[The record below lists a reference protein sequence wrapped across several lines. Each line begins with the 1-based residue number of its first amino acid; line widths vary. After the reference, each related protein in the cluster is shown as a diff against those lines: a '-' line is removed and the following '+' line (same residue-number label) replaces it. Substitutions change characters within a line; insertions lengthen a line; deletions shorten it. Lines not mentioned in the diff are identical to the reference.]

1 MALGENPAASLG
13 GRRKCY
19 FCLLLSLIWHWLPG
33 RGGQGRPLQ
42 LCPAHREFSKDAH
55 GCLED
60 GRRGRGGWAGPP
72 NPPPKKKKAG
82 AGQQGRRKAATVPDH
97 SAASLRMPGAPAQPQ
112 PGQQPAPWMGRVAL
126 APCCDCLASQAVLT
140 GLESR
145 QPELLQIEAALFLSW
160 ALQSSRRWPAL
171 SRSPSG
177 EPELPFQL
185 RTLRVTHPNH
195 GGYHCLS
202 QGPGLMGLNLA
213 SVHKTACSQPPFS
226 HLCNEKRYVSYLSW
240 LTGCRKQSAW
250 C

>member
-1 MALGENPAASLG
+1 M
-13 GRRKCY
+13 
-19 FCLLLSLIWHWLPG
+19 LLLSPALSHLALAPREGGAGAAATALP
-33 RGGQGRPLQ
+33 RPPGIFER
-42 LCPAHREFSKDAH
+42 CSWVP
-55 GCLED
+55 
-60 GRRGRGGWAGPP
+60 GGWQTWQRRVGRAPKP
-72 NPPPKKKKAG
+72 TTKKKKAG

-177 EPELPFQL
+177 EPELLFQL

>member
-1 MALGENPAASLG
+1 MAEAG
-13 GRRKCY
+13 G
-19 FCLLLSLIWHWLPG
+19 PG
-33 RGGQGRPLQ
+33 PQTHHQ
-42 LCPAHREFSKDAH
+42 
-55 GCLED
+55 
-60 GRRGRGGWAGPP
+60 
-72 NPPPKKKKAG
+72 KKKAG
-82 AGQQGRRKAATVPDH
+82 AGQQGRKKAATVPDH